1 MTDNPAAPWNL
12 AADIGGSNARFA
24 VYDLESA
31 ELRAICRYP
40 VSEIPEFD
48 QALEQFLGEVVIA
61 GHWSP
66 LPTATCIAV
75 ACPTDGEVLQITNSP
90 WRIDRKR
97 LQARLQQSRIE
108 IINDFAAV
116 GYATTDLAPGDWHPL
131 GGRDA
136 IDLSPIAV
144 LGPGTGLGVG
154 CIVPVGAGYQVIEG
168 EGGHADFA
176 PIDAKEIA
184 VFKVLARRYGRVSI
198 ERLLSGSGIVNIYQA
213 QAQLRDETASY
224 ESPAEITA
232 AALNDSSALAQ
243 RSLSMFC
250 QILGEVAGN
259 LALTFGARGGVYIAG
274 GITPRILGFVE
285 NSQFRQRFEAKGR
298 FSSYLENIPVR
309 VVVKQDLGL
318 HGAAGKIQLRDT

>member
-1 MTDNPAAPWNL
+1 V
-12 AADIGGSNARFA
+12 ADIGGSNARFA
-24 VYDLESA
+24 VSDLESG
-31 ELRAICRYP
+31 ELRVICRYP

-48 QALEQFLGEVVIA
+48 QALEQFLGEVIHA
-61 GHWSP
+61 GHWCP
-66 LPTATCIAV
+66 LPTATCIGV
-75 ACPTDGEVLQITNSP
+75 ACPIDGEVLQITNSP
-90 WRIDRKR
+90 WRIYRKR
-97 LQARLQQSRIE
+97 LETRLQQTRIE

-116 GYATTDLAPGDWHPL
+116 GHAITALAPGDWHPV

-136 IDLSPIAV
+136 IVDSPIAV

-154 CIVPVGAGYQVIEG
+154 CIVPVGSGYQVIEG

-176 PIDAKEIA
+176 PIDAEEIA
-184 VFKVLARRYGRVSI
+184 IFNILARRYGRVSI

-213 QAQLRDETASY
+213 QAQLRNEPASY
-224 ESPAEITA
+224 KSPEEITA
-232 AALNDSSALAQ
+232 AAVNDSSALAK

-250 QILGEVAGN
+250 EILGSVAGN

-274 GITPRILGFVE
+274 GITPRILGFLE

-298 FSSYLENIPVR
+298 FRSYLENIPVR

-318 HGAAGKIQLRDT
+318 HGAARKTRY